1 MKWYWKCM
9 LSVAAVL
16 CIFAGSVR
24 CIFAEST
31 VTDTFNNSAVSVV
44 DPMNAVIATG
54 VMLGIGVFAYIK
66 RHSHRRQIKKKM
78 D

>member
-54 VMLGIGVFAYIK
+54 LC
-66 RHSHRRQIKKKM
+66 
-78 D
+78 